1 MKKRIFE
8 YITLKRPRGPRIY
21 TRFRDKRELLNCCRH
36 FLSITRLLGLMLGL
50 FKPDGIEFG

>member
-1 MKKRIFE
+1 MKILSIQTKNVRADREFTHLLAKIAK
-8 YITLKRPRGPRIY
+8 IQTLY
-21 TRFRDKRELLNCCRH
+21 F